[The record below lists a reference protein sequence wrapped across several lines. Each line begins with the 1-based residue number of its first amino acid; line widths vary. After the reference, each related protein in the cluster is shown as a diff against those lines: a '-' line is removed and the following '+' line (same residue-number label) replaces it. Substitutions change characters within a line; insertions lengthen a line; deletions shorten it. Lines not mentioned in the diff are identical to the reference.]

1 MDYTWFFQDDNRFR
15 SATPINAYMI
25 HMHCYTQ
32 YKVLVLIGVVNLAKC
47 LSNKKRTLLV
57 TVNPIT
63 VLVKSIIGHTEC

>member
-15 SATPINAYMI
+15 SATLINAYII

-32 YKVLVLIGVVNLAKC
+32 YIKGVGVNLLGGVNLAKC
-47 LSNKKRTLLV
+47 LSNKKRTLNV

-63 VLVKSIIGHTEC
+63 VLV